1 VTVDEAQNRADFEHL
16 VAEVSSRLVNAN
28 VDNLERHLQNSIER
42 LGTFFELDRIQV
54 TEFSVGGG
62 FRVVNTWASPGVE
75 PAPIGALVA
84 AQLPEVGERV
94 ARGETVSIARCED
107 LSAQE
112 YGQARQTWLEM
123 GTRSHLSMPIVVG
136 GSVIAALTTAT
147 VKREESW
154 GGELAERIGI
164 FASLF
169 GIALERRNTK
179 RALDEAIREEEML
192 KARMRAEA
200 DHLQEQVLTNG
211 GYQQVVGESDA
222 IRSVMA
228 QVERVAATGA
238 SVLILG
244 ETGTGKELIAR
255 TIHRR
260 SARDNRPL
268 IKVNCA
274 ALPSSL
280 IESELFGH
288 ERGAFTGALRRKMG
302 RFELAD
308 GGTILLDEVGDI
320 PFELQGKLLRV
331 LQDGEFERVGSS
343 ETLTSDVRVISAT
356 NRDLRADIE
365 EQQFRADLYYR
376 LSVVPIEV
384 PPLRER
390 REDIPLLAW
399 HFVRKFETLL
409 GKTIRRIPAPLVDA
423 LVAYDWP
430 GNVRELANVIER
442 SMILSSGDALVIG
455 DVLVMGGASF
465 PEISPILSEPNSED
479 LDSIQRAHIVKVL
492 DRCGWKVKGPGN
504 AAERLGLNP
513 STLRARMKKLGIA
526 RPE

>member
-1 VTVDEAQNRADFEHL
+1 MGEARKHDDFEHL
-16 VAEVSSRLVNAN
+16 LAELSSWLVNAD
-28 VDNLERHLQNSIER
+28 VDDLERLLQNSIER
-42 LGTFFELDRIQV
+42 LGAFFDLDRIQV
-54 TEFSVGGG
+54 TEFSEGGEL
-62 FRVVNTWASPGVE
+62 RVINTWASPGVE
-75 PAPIGALVA
+75 PAPVGAIVA
-84 AQLPEVGERV
+84 AQLPEVQERI

-107 LSAQE
+107 LLAQE
-112 YGQARQTWLEM
+112 YGEARQTWLEM
-123 GTRSHLSMPIVVG
+123 GTRSHLSLPILVG

-147 VKREESW
+147 VKREQRW
-154 GGELAERIGI
+154 DDDLVERIGMI
-164 FASLF
+164 AMLF
-169 GIALERRNTK
+169 GTALERRSTK
-179 RALDEAIREEEML
+179 RALEEAIRKEEAL
-192 KARMRAEA
+192 KARMRAETE
-200 DHLQEQVLTNG
+200 HLQEQVLTNG
-211 GYQQVVGESDA
+211 GYQQVVGESDS

-228 QVERVAATGA
+228 QVERVAGTGA

-244 ETGTGKELIAR
+244 ETGTGKELVAR
-255 TIHRR
+255 MIHRM
-260 SARDNRPL
+260 SSRDSHPL

-288 ERGAFTGALRRKMG
+288 ERGAFTGALRRRMG

-331 LQDGEFERVGSS
+331 LQDGEFERVGSA

-365 EQQFRADLYYR
+365 EQRFRADLYYR

-384 PPLRER
+384 PPLRDR

-423 LVAYDWP
+423 LIAYDWP

-442 SMILSSGDALVIG
+442 AMILSSGDALVMS
-455 DVLVMGGASF
+455 DALAPKGASLTGR
-465 PEISPILSEPNSED
+465 PESGAEPETEA
-479 LDSIQRAHIVKVL
+479 LDAVQRAHIVKVL
-492 DRCGWKVKGPGN
+492 GRCGWRVKGAGN

-513 STLRARMKKLGIA
+513 STLRARMKKLGIK